1 MSIDEWINKENVNI
15 YSGILFSLKKE
26 VKKKWKK
33 KGKKWIL
40 SQATTWENLKN
51 IMVSIIS

>member
-40 SQATTWENLKN
+40 SQTTTWENLKN